1 MNRKQR
7 ARKLERRRN
16 LRSGPSAATLAY
28 NEISER
34 AEREGKGES
43 FVLTQMQQRG
53 YLPTGTGGWR
63 GMSEREKE
71 IWK

>member
-1 MNRKQR
+1 
-7 ARKLERRRN
+7 
-16 LRSGPSAATLAY
+16 LAY